1 MATPYAIVELESAES
16 TQDEARARS
25 SAQGPDPGD
34 CRETRLSGEAA
45 SGEPGSNPTGRCSRR
60 LGFARLWP
68 APAWSRISLVAGLA
82 VRDAIEER
90 CGITVGLR
98 WPNDLVTEDG
108 KVGGLLVESGNGVVV
123 VGCGINMMWDDPM
136 DGAAAL
142 FPPGVNV
149 VPALDLAVAWVDRFL
164 ELMARPPNE
173 WGVDE
178 YRRACVTIGHRV
190 SYAAGSGTA
199 VGISDDGALLVET
212 DGGIVVVDSGEVRF
226 HDPATLPQDRR
237 GT

>member
-1 MATPYAIVELESAES
+1 LATPYAIVELESAES

-25 SAQGPDPGD
+25 AGGIPVLVIAEHQP
-34 CRETRLSGEAA
+34 A
-45 SGEPGSNPTGRCSRR
+45 GRGR
-60 LGFARLWP
+60 LGRAWVEPDRALFSSLGFVTVWP
-68 APAWSRISLVAGLA
+68 EHAWSRISLVAGLA

-123 VGCGINMMWDDPM
+123 VGCGINMVWDDPM

-142 FPPGVNV
+142 FAPGVMV
-149 VPALDLAVAWVDRFL
+149 VPARDLAVAWVDRFL
-164 ELMARPPNE
+164 ELMTRPPNE

-178 YRRACVTIGHRV
+178 YRRACVTLGHRV

-199 VGISDDGALLVET
+199 VGISGDGALLVET
-212 DGGIVVVDSGEVRF
+212 GGGIVVVDSGEVRF

-237 GT
+237 GP